1 MTPRRNFLHS
11 SGVARF
17 AKVATPVVGVIAIT
31 LLYLPIIGLGVLS
44 FSERPLSG
52 IPWPVTLEWYER
64 LLGSAQ
70 KPWLAPTL
78 TSIGI
83 GLIVSFLSTTVAVA
97 IARAMPF
104 IKRRAS
110 ILACYLAVLVMP
122 GLLVGV
128 AVLITYRMLF
138 KLPTGLWSVV
148 FVHFIWA
155 LPFSL
160 LCMMI
165 VILRFD
171 HRLLE
176 AARDL
181 GATRWRQFVDIELPL
196 LKPGISASAFFGF
209 LLSFNELPRTSYVR
223 GSVNT
228 LPYYIWTESSAH
240 ATSIPLVYALSAM
253 IMAGSFLLCIA
264 ALHLLNRDPR

>member
-1 MTPRRNFLHS
+1 MTPRRSFIHS
-11 SGVARF
+11 QGAATF
-17 AKVATPVVGVIAIT
+17 ALIATPVVGLIAIT
-31 LLYLPIIGLGVLS
+31 LLYLPILGLGILS
-44 FSERPLSG
+44 FSERPLTG
-52 IPWPVTLEWYER
+52 IPWPITLEWFER
-64 LLGSAQ
+64 LLGSPT
-70 KPWLAPTL
+70 KPWLNPTL

-83 GLIVSFLSTTVAVA
+83 GLIVSLLSTVVAVA
-97 IARAMPF
+97 VARALPF
-104 IKRRAS
+104 VKRRGAV
-110 ILACYLAVLVMP
+110 LACYLSVLIMP

-171 HRLLE
+171 NRLLE

-181 GATRWRQFVDIELPL
+181 GATRWRQFIDIELPL

-223 GSVNT
+223 GSINT

-253 IMAGSFLLCIA
+253 IMAASFLLCIV
-264 ALHLLNRDPR
+264 ALHLLNRDAR